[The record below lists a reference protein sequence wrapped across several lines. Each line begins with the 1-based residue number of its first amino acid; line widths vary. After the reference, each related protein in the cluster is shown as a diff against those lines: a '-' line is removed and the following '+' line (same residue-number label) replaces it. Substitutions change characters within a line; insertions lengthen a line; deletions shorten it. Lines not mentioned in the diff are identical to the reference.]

1 MDPDGVVTTTSGRGY
16 VMDFG
21 DVFLQTPADATPTA
35 GDDLHGSSA
44 PATAM
49 TAAPTDAVRWGDTK
63 PWQLPEYNS
72 LEDNAVYLNRQIE
85 LQHVGVRAL
94 PVRALRFA
102 TSSSE
107 DEVRRTMDCIHW
119 LLQSRREEVLRN
131 DELTEQFA
139 RLEKDVA
146 RKASQLQIANIH
158 LETERKRNADLE
170 NLLAARDAAMAREK
184 LALQADK
191 RALEKKCIQLQH
203 VDSNYKAQ
211 LRKSEVQ
218 YERLQKQYTQH
229 LNKASSEK
237 RGMALGKELN
247 GRAESL
253 RLRKDAQKR
262 AQGEHAIVN
271 KMLKSYEQQHTTLV
285 TENDTLRR
293 QLVKFHSELKQLTT
307 EFKATTRWLSNQQ
320 GMPQDVETQLQ
331 LGDESIATN
340 LFTMPILA
348 SGNNVLAMIED
359 RLESLR
365 TKIGCLMELKHEKH
379 VATLEAQLRDA
390 VRIIQEQDHLIHL
403 ALDDASPKMSS
414 GEPRLELS
422 QLEDMME
429 SLSHEKQALA
439 ITAENMESERHLF
452 TQQAEKLD
460 HDRLAFEMFRQEV
473 FLDETDDRVRPD
485 SKKRHRPSS
494 SNVPPSPVS
503 LLGLP
508 LPPTPETTRV
518 LREIGFDKHGQPM
531 SPIASPVGAPTS
543 MMMEDTDMGPLD
555 DHSL

>member
-35 GDDLHGSSA
+35 GDRSSA
-44 PATAM
+44 PVIAM
-49 TAAPTDAVRWGDTK
+49 PAAPSDAVRWGATK
-63 PWQLPEYNS
+63 PWQLPAYNS
-72 LEDNAVYLNRQIE
+72 LDDNAVYLNRQIE

-107 DEVRRTMDCIHW
+107 DEVRQIMDCIHW
-119 LLQSRREEVLRN
+119 LLHSRREEVLRN

-158 LETERKRNADLE
+158 LESERKRNADLE

-191 RALEKKCIQLQH
+191 RALEKSH

-253 RLRKDAQKR
+253 RMRKDIQKR

-307 EFKATTRWLSNQQ
+307 EFKATTRWLTNQQ

-331 LGDESIATN
+331 LGDESVAAN
-340 LFTMPILA
+340 LFTMPILDASA

-359 RLESLR
+359 RLECLR
-365 TKIGCLMELKHEKH
+365 AKIGRLLELKHEKH

-403 ALDDASPKMSS
+403 ALDDASPKMPS

-439 ITAENMESERHLF
+439 ITAEHMESERHLF

-460 HDRLAFEMFRQEV
+460 HDRLAFEMFRQEI

-494 SNVPPSPVS
+494 TNVPPSPVS

-508 LPPTPETTRV
+508 LPRTLASRVAFLTR
-518 LREIGFDKHGQPM
+518 I
-531 SPIASPVGAPTS
+531 
-543 MMMEDTDMGPLD
+543 
-555 DHSL
+555 